1 MKSISAQNIHE
12 SLPEKLPV
20 IPTMDVVVFP
30 QMIVPLLVLDE
41 RIIKGI
47 NHALDTS
54 KLVMLLATKKQTSDA
69 HEAIGTKDLYSVGTV
84 ASIMRLIKI
93 PEGGVKVLVQG
104 MYKASVDSITT
115 EDNMLYSHISHIN
128 SVLDE
133 NDSELRAQIK
143 NIKELAEKMAASGQS
158 FSPDFHIIISKMQDP
173 QKIADFVLSHL
184 NVNVE
189 EAQNLLEKSNH
200 KDFLQ
205 EIYMY
210 MSRELEVAE
219 VQERIKNL
227 ARESMNKAQ
236 KEFYLREQL
245 KAIKKELG
253 EDDLEDIEKMRAKL
267 SLLPESDEIRT
278 EVIRQ
283 INRLESTSADSMEAA
298 VIRNYLDWVFHLPWT
313 QLTEDNLDI
322 RHAKEILDQDHY
334 GLGSIKER
342 ILDFIS
348 IRNLKQDGHTPIICF
363 VGPPGT
369 GKTSLGASIAK
380 SLGREYVRVALGGV
394 KDEAEIRGHRRTYVG
409 AMPGRFIQGLRK
421 VKSRNPV
428 LVIDELDK
436 LGSDFRG
443 DPSAALLELL
453 DPQQN
458 HSFYDNYMGVPFD
471 LSKILFI
478 ATANSLDTIPGP
490 LRDRMEII
498 ELSGYS
504 LDEKLRICTKYIVNR
519 ARKATGLENHD
530 ISFSDDLIKDI
541 IANYTHESGVRQ
553 LERTMKDLCS
563 KAARSFV
570 ENGVIPEFSSDNIE
584 NFLGPRRFLEDEQNH
599 IDQVGITNG
608 LAWTAYGGEMIK
620 IEAVLMPGRGKLTL
634 TGQLGNVMKESAQAA
649 LSYARAHAT
658 EFNVD
663 QSMFNKYDLHIHVP
677 AGSIPKDG
685 PSAGIT
691 ILSSILSAYTKK
703 PINAQYAMTGELN
716 LQGEVMPI
724 GGVKEKVLAAKRN
737 KFQYVILPSK
747 NKNDLKGAED
757 VTKDIDIIWV
767 DHANEVLQ
775 RVLVDLP
782 QIAKKRA

>member
-115 EDNMLYSHISHIN
+115 EDNMLYSHISQIN

-253 EDDLEDIEKMRAKL
+253 EDDIEDIEKMRAKL
-267 SLLPESDEIRT
+267 SLLP
-278 EVIRQ
+278 
-283 INRLESTSADSMEAA
+283 
-298 VIRNYLDWVFHLPWT
+298 
-313 QLTEDNLDI
+313 
-322 RHAKEILDQDHY
+322 
-334 GLGSIKER
+334 
-342 ILDFIS
+342 
-348 IRNLKQDGHTPIICF
+348 
-363 VGPPGT
+363 
-369 GKTSLGASIAK
+369 
-380 SLGREYVRVALGGV
+380 
-394 KDEAEIRGHRRTYVG
+394 
-409 AMPGRFIQGLRK
+409 
-421 VKSRNPV
+421 
-428 LVIDELDK
+428 
-436 LGSDFRG
+436 
-443 DPSAALLELL
+443 
-453 DPQQN
+453 
-458 HSFYDNYMGVPFD
+458 
-471 LSKILFI
+471 
-478 ATANSLDTIPGP
+478 
-490 LRDRMEII
+490 
-498 ELSGYS
+498 
-504 LDEKLRICTKYIVNR
+504 
-519 ARKATGLENHD
+519 
-530 ISFSDDLIKDI
+530 
-541 IANYTHESGVRQ
+541 
-553 LERTMKDLCS
+553 
-563 KAARSFV
+563 
-570 ENGVIPEFSSDNIE
+570 
-584 NFLGPRRFLEDEQNH
+584 
-599 IDQVGITNG
+599 
-608 LAWTAYGGEMIK
+608 
-620 IEAVLMPGRGKLTL
+620 
-634 TGQLGNVMKESAQAA
+634 
-649 LSYARAHAT
+649 
-658 EFNVD
+658 
-663 QSMFNKYDLHIHVP
+663 
-677 AGSIPKDG
+677 
-685 PSAGIT
+685 
-691 ILSSILSAYTKK
+691 
-703 PINAQYAMTGELN
+703 
-716 LQGEVMPI
+716 
-724 GGVKEKVLAAKRN
+724 
-737 KFQYVILPSK
+737 
-747 NKNDLKGAED
+747 
-757 VTKDIDIIWV
+757 
-767 DHANEVLQ
+767 
-775 RVLVDLP
+775 
-782 QIAKKRA
+782 